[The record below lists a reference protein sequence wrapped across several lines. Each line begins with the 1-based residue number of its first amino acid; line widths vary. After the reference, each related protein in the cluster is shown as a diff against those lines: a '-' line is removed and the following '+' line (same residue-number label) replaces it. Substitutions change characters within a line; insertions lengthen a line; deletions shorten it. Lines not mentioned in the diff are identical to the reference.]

1 MLSHEQLKDLKQLL
15 LDNQKEYD
23 DQLENFKMGT
33 LEDSSQRGSVG
44 ELSAYDN
51 HPADMGTEL
60 YEREK
65 DFALKNT
72 PILN

>member
-44 ELSAYDN
+44 EPRRRFS
-51 HPADMGTEL
+51 
-60 YEREK
+60 
-65 DFALKNT
+65 T
-72 PILN
+72 PSIFGWSSGVVLVHRAKHS